1 MMCRLCNGRKSIHQ
15 DARVGTIFRACPNC
29 CTESGGLTDV
39 IKHLEALIA
48 KMKTR
53 VTQGA

>member
-1 MMCRLCNGRKSIHQ
+1 MCRLCNGRKSIHQ

-29 CTESGGLTDV
+29 RTESGGLTDV

>member
-1 MMCRLCNGRKSIHQ
+1 MGEINPSGRKGRN
-15 DARVGTIFRACPNC
+15 DFRACPNC

-48 KMKTR
+48 K
-53 VTQGA
+53 